1 MSDKVTSVDTPAAT
15 SDKMISADT
24 YAYYSAGYDGYDTS
38 AYASPGYASYDTA
51 AYSAYSYNAE
61 TPVYAN
67 SLYYGSIDYHG
78 DHDVYDVYLDAGQSY
93 TFDVHGNYQYSQYG
107 WVGDPTLA
115 LLSSSYGSY
124 TLVHYD
130 DDSGPG
136 LDPQISYTPTESGW
150 YQLVVGAYNNS
161 YTGGYLLET

>member
-1 MSDKVTSVDTPAAT
+1 MSDKMTSTATSAAT
-15 SDKMISADT
+15 SDKTTSADT
-24 YAYYSAGYDGYDTS
+24 TSYYSASYDSYDSS
-38 AYASPGYASYDTA
+38 AYASSGYSSYDTA
-51 AYSAYSYNAE
+51 AYSAYSYNTE

-67 SLYYGSIDYHG
+67 SLYYGSINYQG
-78 DHDVYDVYLDAGQSY
+78 DHDVYDVYLYAGQSY

-124 TLVHYD
+124 TLVDYD

-136 LDPQISYTPTESGW
+136 LDSQISYTPTASGW
-150 YQLVVGAYNNS
+150 YELVVGAYNNS